1 MIKLTLCT
9 FVQILVMERGGRIEF
24 VNPSSLLSPLLP
36 HHLLGGHGAGLGP
49 HPLLVVSPVL
59 TKAGVGLGLGGV
71 LDVGVVEEVLDTE
84 EDLLDGDGRPPVLL
98 LVQD

>member
-1 MIKLTLCT
+1 
-9 FVQILVMERGGRIEF
+9 MERGGRIEF

-36 HHLLGGHGAGLGP
+36 HHLLGGHGAGLGS

-71 LDVGVVEEVLDTE
+71 LDVGVVQQILKKSQ
-84 EDLLDGDGRPPVLL
+84 LYQAFFYR
-98 LVQD
+98 Q

>member
-1 MIKLTLCT
+1 
-9 FVQILVMERGGRIEF
+9 MERGGRIEI

-49 HPLLVVSPVL
+49 HPLLVVGPVL
-59 TKAGVGLGLGGV
+59 TKAGVGLCLGGV